1 MRTQTTDRSDT
12 MKFRGPTLEDAVALA
27 EQSLGSRV
35 KVIAAHR
42 IRRGGIGGFFA
53 ADLGI
58 EVEVAPE
65 SETIEDALE
74 RLINSSGTDER
85 AQWEADRDE
94 ARARLGLDDAAAGT
108 SQLTSQRVA
117 MSGAASRTENRAQLR
132 QEPASWYEPPTDYDL
147 VGSPNMAIDA
157 YVPIE
162 QRESVEVRRQ
172 QLTDELRRSV
182 QPATFERVDRAT
194 AHTVGSRASATPIVD
209 VEPAQPAVAASPSLL
224 RVESIIEEL
233 QALTAS
239 PRVLSTIKQ
248 RRADA
253 EAVADAAR
261 MSDPVTDTTEL
272 ATTELATGDTATGE
286 PATSEPGTASLPAV
300 GSRIMTFS
308 QIPATE
314 AAARTVELIDTI
326 VSPTATEA
334 SALAQRQV
342 ELAVAATDQLIDS
355 LTREDGVRRVSVRVV
370 LRTADQQEVEAEAEW
385 EAQA

>member
-248 RRADA
+248 RRAEA

-261 MSDPVTDTTEL
+261 MSDPVND
-272 ATTELATGDTATGE
+272 TTELATGDTATGDT
-286 PATSEPGTASLPAV
+286 AISEPGTASLPAI

>member
-1 MRTQTTDRSDT
+1 M
-12 MKFRGPTLEDAVALA
+12 
-27 EQSLGSRV
+27 

-94 ARARLGLDDAAAGT
+94 ARARLGLDDAAVDT
-108 SQLTSQRVA
+108 SQLTSQRMA
-117 MSGAASRTENRAQLR
+117 MSGAASRTESRAQLR
-132 QEPASWYEPPTDYDL
+132 QEPASWYEPPSDYDL

-209 VEPAQPAVAASPSLL
+209 VEPAQPAVEASPSLL

-253 EAVADAAR
+253 DAEAAR
-261 MSDPVTDTTEL
+261 MSEAVTDTTEL
-272 ATTELATGDTATGE
+272 ATTELATGDT
-286 PATSEPGTASLPAV
+286 ATSEPGTASLPAV

-308 QIPATE
+308 QTPATE

-326 VSPTATEA
+326 VSPTATET

-342 ELAVAATDQLIDS
+342 ELAVAATDQLIES

>member
-94 ARARLGLDDAAAGT
+94 ARARLGLDDAAVDT
-108 SQLTSQRVA
+108 SQLTSQRMA
-117 MSGAASRTENRAQLR
+117 MSGAASRTESRAQLR
-132 QEPASWYEPPTDYDL
+132 QEPASWYEPPSDYDL

-209 VEPAQPAVAASPSLL
+209 VEPAQPAVEASPSLL

-253 EAVADAAR
+253 DAEAAR
-261 MSDPVTDTTEL
+261 MSEAVTDTTEL
-272 ATTELATGDTATGE
+272 ATTELATGDT
-286 PATSEPGTASLPAV
+286 ATSEPGTASLPAV

-308 QIPATE
+308 QTPATE

-326 VSPTATEA
+326 VSPTATET

-342 ELAVAATDQLIDS
+342 ELAVAATDQLIES

>member
-94 ARARLGLDDAAAGT
+94 ARARLGLDDAAVDA
-108 SQLTSQRVA
+108 SQLTSQRMA

-261 MSDPVTDTTEL
+261 MSDPVNDTTEL
-272 ATTELATGDTATGE
+272 ATIDTATGDTAI
-286 PATSEPGTASLPAV
+286 SEPGTASLPAI

>member
-58 EVEVAPE
+58 EVEVTLE

-94 ARARLGLDDAAAGT
+94 ARARLGLDDAAVDT
-108 SQLTSQRVA
+108 SQLTSQRMA
-117 MSGAASRTENRAQLR
+117 MSGAASRTESRAQLR
-132 QEPASWYEPPTDYDL
+132 QEPASWYEPPSDYDL

-209 VEPAQPAVAASPSLL
+209 VEPAQPAVEASPSLL

-253 EAVADAAR
+253 NAEAAR
-261 MSDPVTDTTEL
+261 MSEAVTDTTEL
-272 ATTELATGDTATGE
+272 GTTELATGDT
-286 PATSEPGTASLPAV
+286 ATSEPGTASLPAV

-308 QIPATE
+308 QTPATE

-326 VSPTATEA
+326 VSPTATET

-342 ELAVAATDQLIDS
+342 ELAVAATDQLIES

>member
-94 ARARLGLDDAAAGT
+94 ARARLGLDDAAVDA
-108 SQLTSQRVA
+108 SQLTSQRMA

-248 RRADA
+248 RRAEA

-261 MSDPVTDTTEL
+261 MSDPVND
-272 ATTELATGDTATGE
+272 TTELATGDTATGDT
-286 PATSEPGTASLPAV
+286 AISEPGTASLPAI

>member
-1 MRTQTTDRSDT
+1 
-12 MKFRGPTLEDAVALA
+12 
-27 EQSLGSRV
+27 V

-94 ARARLGLDDAAAGT
+94 ARARLGLDDAAVDA
-108 SQLTSQRVA
+108 SQLTSQRMA

-261 MSDPVTDTTEL
+261 MSDPVNDTTEL
-272 ATTELATGDTATGE
+272 ATIDTATGDTAI
-286 PATSEPGTASLPAV
+286 SEPGTASLPAI

-308 QIPATE
+308 QTPATE

>member
-248 RRADA
+248 RRAEA

-261 MSDPVTDTTEL
+261 MSDPVNDTTEL
-272 ATTELATGDTATGE
+272 ATIDTATGDTAI
-286 PATSEPGTASLPAV
+286 SEPGTASLPAI

>member
-58 EVEVAPE
+58 EVEVTLE

-94 ARARLGLDDAAAGT
+94 ARARLGLDDAAVDT
-108 SQLTSQRVA
+108 SQLTSQRMA
-117 MSGAASRTENRAQLR
+117 MSGAASRTESRAQLR
-132 QEPASWYEPPTDYDL
+132 QEPASWYEPPSDYDL

-209 VEPAQPAVAASPSLL
+209 VEPAQPAVEASPSLL

-253 EAVADAAR
+253 DAEAAR
-261 MSDPVTDTTEL
+261 MSEAVTDTTELAITEL
-272 ATTELATGDTATGE
+272 ATTELATGDT
-286 PATSEPGTASLPAV
+286 ATSEPGTASLPAV

-308 QIPATE
+308 QTPATE

-326 VSPTATEA
+326 VSPTATET

-342 ELAVAATDQLIDS
+342 ELAVAATDQLIES

>member
-74 RLINSSGTDER
+74 RLINSAGTDER

-248 RRADA
+248 RRAEA

-261 MSDPVTDTTEL
+261 MSDPVNDTTEL
-272 ATTELATGDTATGE
+272 ATIDTATGDTAI
-286 PATSEPGTASLPAV
+286 SEPGTASLPAI